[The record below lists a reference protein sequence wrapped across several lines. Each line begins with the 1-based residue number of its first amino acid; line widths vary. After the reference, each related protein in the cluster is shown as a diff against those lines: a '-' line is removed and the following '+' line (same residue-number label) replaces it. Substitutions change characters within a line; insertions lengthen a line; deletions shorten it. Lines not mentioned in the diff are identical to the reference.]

1 MSNRYNPFPT
11 LHPQVLGL
19 SFGICYSLNKKL
31 ITQQLISLNFDIFFR
46 LSTCGTTVTQNLT
59 YIQNPSYPTGY
70 TTTGNCIFTVTPLST
85 GRYRT
90 IHKNYQVRPPVWVM
104 FVCLFKQPII
114 IGSSQHPRNKFWVL
128 CIDELQG
135 RTSFWVLYVDQGS
148 CFEFCMLRWAPFGSD
163 FL

>member
-1 MSNRYNPFPT
+1 MG
-11 LHPQVLGL
+11 QD
-19 SFGICYSLNKKL
+19 
-31 ITQQLISLNFDIFFR
+31 ISLKSKRKNPWFKPLFNILLHTYSNVCATVEGQCLEYLVYITLPQAWPLAVDFFELWLFFR

-90 IHKNYQVRPPVWVM
+90 IHRNYQVRPPVWVM

-128 CIDELQG
+128 CIDEL
-135 RTSFWVLYVDQGS
+135 
-148 CFEFCMLRWAPFGSD
+148 
-163 FL
+163 